1 MPSLPPAIDLHVH
14 ERGSGPLVVGLHD
27 LGSEGMRMQALLGGL
42 VRRGHRLVTPDL
54 RGHGRSPSPHGP
66 WSIDDVASDVA
77 RVVASRGAPAIVV
90 GQGLG
95 AAAAVAMAL
104 GHPGLVN
111 GLVLAGLTPRAE
123 EPETQDRWMRVARAL
138 RERDREGV
146 ALAAEAMAARP
157 DWRGA
162 LPQLDAPAIVLA
174 GARDRAAP
182 PDAQRDLAVWI
193 RRARLTVVD
202 AGHDVAGE
210 RPDLVMEAVLRL
222 EATDREAVAA

>member
-1 MPSLPPAIDLHVH
+1 VPSLPPAIDLHVH
-14 ERGSGPLVVGLHD
+14 DRGSGALVVGLHD
-27 LGSEGMRMQALLGGL
+27 LAADGMRMQALLGPL
-42 VRRGHRLVTPDL
+42 VRRGHRVVTPDL
-54 RGHGRSPSPHGP
+54 RGHGRSPSPNGP

-104 GHPGLVN
+104 GHPGLVG
-111 GLVLAGLTPRAE
+111 GLVLSGLTPRAE
-123 EPETQDRWMRVARAL
+123 EPDTQDRWMRVARAL
-138 RERDREGV
+138 RERDQEGV

-202 AGHDVAGE
+202 AGHDVMGQ
-210 RPDLVMEAVLRL
+210 RPDLVLEAVLRL
-222 EATDREAVAA
+222 ESADREAVAA